1 MFLNFSIKSIIR
13 ICFYLILIVV
23 CVTSWIKLLKE
34 PTAFEE
40 KVVDDQARLPSFTFC
55 PSHHNDPISNKAI
68 ESFEDIEEAINHDRN
83 KYTIIIDKH
92 KPYEQAKYGEY
103 NYNDTS
109 YGVWYLAP
117 KISTYSPF
125 DVVICLIWTPSR
137 ELKIEPDWSYG
148 VSYHNKLEVSKFQN
162 IQITVIGL
170 NWQCCLVGN
179 SKMVPRILIFS
190 NAMGADYSIET

>member
-1 MFLNFSIKSIIR
+1 M
-13 ICFYLILIVV
+13 
-23 CVTSWIKLLKE
+23 LKE

-68 ESFEDIEEAINHDRN
+68 ENFEDIEEAIDHYRH

-92 KPYEQAKYGEY
+92 KPYEQAEYGAY

-148 VSYHNKLEVSKFQN
+148 VSYHTSLINVCLKKTGTIGSSVLLLHSVPAFLKQTLVRGLKVSKY
-162 IQITVIGL
+162 
-170 NWQCCLVGN
+170 
-179 SKMVPRILIFS
+179 S
-190 NAMGADYSIET
+190 NHSNGAELAVLSGW